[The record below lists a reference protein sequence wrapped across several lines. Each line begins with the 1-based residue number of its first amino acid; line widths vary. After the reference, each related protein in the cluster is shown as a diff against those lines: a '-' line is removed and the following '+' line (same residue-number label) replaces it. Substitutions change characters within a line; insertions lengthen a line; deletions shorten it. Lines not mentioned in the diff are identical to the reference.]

1 MKDRDRPRHGGI
13 PRGVGRDGLVL
24 LSYGFRPFYLGASLW
39 AIATITIW
47 ICAMNGWLGV
57 GDVYGRS
64 AWHAHELLFGFM
76 PAVLTGYL
84 MTTVPNWTGRFPLSG
99 KPLAGLVFIW
109 IAGRIAMLMVAETSP
124 HMPLLIDWIFLPIF
138 AYFCLRELRVARRI
152 ADAKPIL
159 CLTSLAVI
167 NGGFHLA
174 AMTGGD
180 VSAWARAGLSVYMLL
195 ITATAGKL
203 IPSFTNNWLTQ
214 SGQPRLTPANRVI
227 DRFVLITTFLAAMI
241 WTFEPFG
248 PLTAI
253 MALVAASLHLVRA
266 IRWFRPIILRSS
278 MITAMQ
284 VSYGFMAIGLWGIA
298 AATLGILGPLAA
310 IHLLAIGAVTGM
322 MLSIMMRSIRL
333 HTGRNE
339 KFSWYQRLS
348 GPFLL
353 IAVCFRITADLIPGY
368 YAPLITTSGL
378 FWIVAFGFFLG
389 DNAGLLC
396 HVQRQA
402 SRQPSPPTRIN
413 IR

>member
-109 IAGRIAMLMVAETSP
+109 IAGRISMLIVAERSFLI
-124 HMPLLIDWIFLPIF
+124 PLLIDWIFLPVF
-138 AYFCLRELRVARRI
+138 AYFCLRESWGARRI

-167 NGGFHLA
+167 NGGFHIA

-180 VSAWARAGLSVYMLL
+180 VSAWARAGLSIYVLL
-195 ITATAGKL
+195 ITATASKL
-203 IPSFTNNWLTQ
+203 IPSFTNNWLAQ
-214 SGQPRLTPANRVI
+214 SGQPRLAPANRVI
-227 DRFVLITTFLAAMI
+227 DRLVLIATFPATMI
-241 WTFEPFG
+241 WTCAPSG

-253 MALVAASLHLVRA
+253 MALVAAGLHLVRSA
-266 IRWFRPIILRSS
+266 RWFRPIILRSS
-278 MITAMQ
+278 AIAAMQ
-284 VSYGFMAIGLWGIA
+284 VSYSFMAIGLWGIVA
-298 AATLGILGPLAA
+298 TTLGIFGPLAA

-339 KFSWYQRLS
+339 KFSGYQRLPV
-348 GPFLL
+348 PFLL
-353 IAVCFRITADLIPGY
+353 IAASLRITADFIPGY

-378 FWIVAFGFFLG
+378 FWIVAFAFFVG

-396 HVQRQA
+396 HVQRQGG
-402 SRQPSPPTRIN
+402 RQPSPPTRIN
-413 IR
+413 MR